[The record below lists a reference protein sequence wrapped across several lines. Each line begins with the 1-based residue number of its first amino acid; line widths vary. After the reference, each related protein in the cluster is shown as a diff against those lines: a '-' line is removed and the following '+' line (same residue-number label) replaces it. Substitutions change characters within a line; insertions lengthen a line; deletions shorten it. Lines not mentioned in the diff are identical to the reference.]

1 MNRKFL
7 ALIFGLDT
15 GELKFSNSANHS
27 TLQRLLIGSD
37 QILVFF
43 RNQIMQSRP
52 IATLL
57 LSVSL
62 TFLPQS
68 LYDLCADDGPQT
80 IQKAAEKSPM
90 PKNESVPDGQEKSA
104 TDPNWNLP
112 LRTVGGTQLWT
123 DHLHRSGYRLQRNAL
138 TGHWRL
144 LDSSDVRRAWGTRQQ
159 CVDLLDQKEPKPESD
174 GNPQH
179 QIVLLHGLMRT
190 RTSMKTLETKLA
202 EEGHSDTIRFSYAS
216 TRSSIGDH
224 AEALRETLEDFPT
237 DTTFSFVGHSMG
249 NIVVRHLVGDLQRD
263 GDPKKI
269 LSRCKSMV
277 MLGPPNQGAAIS
289 RWLAPTGLYGWI
301 TGKGGL
307 ELGPEWDS
315 FVQKLATPPFPFA
328 IIAGD
333 VSQSLIQNPLVGRSG
348 DLVVSLEETDLEG
361 RQWLKTVPVL
371 HSFLMDDLVTMSM
384 TIEFIESHL

>member
-1 MNRKFL
+1 M
-7 ALIFGLDT
+7 
-15 GELKFSNSANHS
+15 HS
-27 TLQRLLIGSD
+27 RSITI
-37 QILVFF
+37 
-43 RNQIMQSRP
+43 
-52 IATLL
+52 LL

-62 TFLPQS
+62 AYLPQS
-68 LYDLCADDGPQT
+68 FSYLGAVDGPQAT
-80 IQKAAEKSPM
+80 QKSDEKSSM
-90 PKNESVPDGQEKSA
+90 PDDESVPDNEEKSA

-123 DHLHRSGYRLQRNAL
+123 DHLHRGGYRLQRNAL

-144 LDSSDVRRAWGTRQQ
+144 LDASDVRRAWGTRQQ
-159 CVDLLDQKEPKPESD
+159 CIDMLDQKEPKPESD

-190 RTSMKTLETKLA
+190 RSCMKALETKLT
-202 EEGHSDTIRFSYAS
+202 EEEHPNTIRFSYAS

-224 AEALRETLEDFPT
+224 AAALRETLENFPT

-289 RWLAPTGLYGWI
+289 RSLAPTGLYGWV

-315 FVQKLATPPFPFA
+315 FVEKLATPPFPFA

-333 VSQSLIQNPLVGRSG
+333 VSRSLIQNPLVDRSG
-348 DLVVSLEETDLEG
+348 DFVVSLEEADLEG

-371 HSFLMDDLVTMSM
+371 HSFLVDDLVTMSM